1 MPLLEEGQGTSY
13 DTPTLKLM
21 RRAWECLESRPDPF
35 DPIIEVS
42 TK

>member
-1 MPLLEEGQGTSY
+1 MTLPR
-13 DTPTLKLM
+13 LKLM
-21 RRAWECLESRPDPF
+21 RRAWECLETRPDPF